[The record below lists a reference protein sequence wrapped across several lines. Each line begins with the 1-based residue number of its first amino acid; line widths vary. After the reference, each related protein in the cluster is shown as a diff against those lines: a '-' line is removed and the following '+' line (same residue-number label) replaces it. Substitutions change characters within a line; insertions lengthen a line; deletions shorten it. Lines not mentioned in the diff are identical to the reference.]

1 MIERDVLAM
10 STICP
15 FQINA
20 LGRSPFCDIFEE
32 KEWMDFN
39 YVRDLGSYYG
49 SGYYPILYWPNL
61 VLEIPMERSWGNRG
75 SRR

>member
-1 MIERDVLAM
+1 MTDRDVLAM

-20 LGRSPFCDIFEE
+20 LGRSPFCDVFQE

-49 SGYYPILYWPNL
+49 SGYTSLF
-61 VLEIPMERSWGNRG
+61 S
-75 SRR
+75 